1 MALSLQR
8 RSLANDA
15 CAIGH
20 QQLVGLLKLDSE
32 QTIEGV
38 FEIDFAL
45 AAALSHVGGHGAHS
59 P

>member
-1 MALSLQR
+1 
-8 RSLANDA
+8 
-15 CAIGH
+15 
-20 QQLVGLLKLDSE
+20 LLKLDSE

-45 AAALSHVGGHGAHS
+45 TAALSHAGGRAARS